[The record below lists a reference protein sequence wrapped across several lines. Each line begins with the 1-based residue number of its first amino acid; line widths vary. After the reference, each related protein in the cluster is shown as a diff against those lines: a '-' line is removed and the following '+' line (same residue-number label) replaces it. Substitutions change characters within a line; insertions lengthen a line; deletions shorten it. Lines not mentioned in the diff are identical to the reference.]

1 MNFWMLV
8 QIVFDLIFCTLFVL
22 FWIRSQ
28 KEQKEDPRLSKG
40 LQLLQSKIAVLEDLS
55 DKTEHQVQRM
65 TLLLEQKSKEIQSKI
80 QSADQMLMQIDANIK
95 KSMEV
100 AQIFQDKI
108 PHHEIIERQ
117 NSLKYI
123 NAAKLANQG
132 LSPAEISAQVDLSIG
147 EIDFISK
154 VNGKELQF
162 DSDSLPGWAHGHR
175 PSEKKKTLDPSL
187 RADSFAEQLEKY
199 QTNFSETFEVPKVDT
214 TQIEQLKAELKA
226 TQFELQTPP
235 GASEVVDGK
244 KNSPP
249 SVETA
254 KVFTTSGREKIA
266 EIRPFEFK
274 KINSDFK

>member
-65 TLLLEQKSKEIQSKI
+65 TLLLEQKSKEIQNKI
-80 QSADQMLMQIDANIK
+80 QSADQMLMQIEANIK

-132 LSPAEISAQVDLSIG
+132 LTPEEISAQVDLTIG
-147 EIDFISK
+147 EIEFIAK
-154 VNGKELQF
+154 VNRNELQF
-162 DSDSLPGWAHGHR
+162 DSESLPGWAHG
-175 PSEKKKTLDPSL
+175 PNITEGKKTLDPSM
-187 RADSFAEQLEKY
+187 RANSFAEQLQKY
-199 QTNFSETFEVPKVDT
+199 QTNFAEAFEVPKVNT

-226 TQFELQTPP
+226 TQAELQ
-235 GASEVVDGK
+235 
-244 KNSPP
+244 SPP
-249 SVETA
+249 AAAAVAVAPTPTTPIETA
-254 KVFTTSGREKIA
+254 KVFTTTGREKIA

-274 KINSDFK
+274 KIDSDFN